1 MGFPKAGV
9 RMSILKASYY
19 PKCIEWFYWEG
30 SLGGA
35 DAKVFGIWFPISFGT
50 CSASFCFTRSS
61 EACSIRLSNR
71 ADVLQGNDSLWW
83 TAVPTKTRQFQ
94 GLHPYVQGDNKI
106 QSWQWNT
113 MNNWDFKHL
122 HKHQPFHMSPCLQAS
137 DPYYAKIPSLFQGW
151 KCSLFLSITLAA
163 SNDRSSQY
171 QANHETE
178 EGQSLEKAG
187 VIKCKVKSSQNSM
200 CSML

>member
-71 ADVLQGNDSLWW
+71 ADMLQGNDSLWW

-122 HKHQPFHMSPCLQAS
+122 HKHQPFSHVSLPAS
-137 DPYYAKIPSLFQGW
+137 QRPLLCQDTVALPGMEVQPVPLHHPGSIKWSL
-151 KCSLFLSITLAA
+151 KSI
-163 SNDRSSQY
+163 SSQSW
-171 QANHETE
+171 N
-178 EGQSLEKAG
+178 GRRP
-187 VIKCKVKSSQNSM
+187 VIGKSWSN
-200 CSML
+200 